1 MRPQKSDGG
10 RINCPVRDAIYA
22 LGIGSDLASL
32 TGAKSAGV
40 IGARQLRRIR
50 HPHGSDSTSEPTPP
64 KGGSDDPLRGSFART
79 RFSTKNADMK
89 SEANFLSS
97 IRHVTYNKGR
107 NTPGIDDDVAVNPK
121 QRLGILERLRSLMVD
136 YDPLPSRR
144 IYVEKPD
151 GRQRPIGIP
160 TVFDRVIQSDFCVR
174 KNPSV
179 GFLPR
184 EGRKNPS
191 AYYGALA
198 LCEALSRNSRSRSRI
213 PSA

>member
-1 MRPQKSDGG
+1 
-10 RINCPVRDAIYA
+10 
-22 LGIGSDLASL
+22 LASL

>member
-1 MRPQKSDGG
+1 
-10 RINCPVRDAIYA
+10 
-22 LGIGSDLASL
+22 
-32 TGAKSAGV
+32 
-40 IGARQLRRIR
+40 
-50 HPHGSDSTSEPTPP
+50 
-64 KGGSDDPLRGSFART
+64 
-79 RFSTKNADMK
+79 MK